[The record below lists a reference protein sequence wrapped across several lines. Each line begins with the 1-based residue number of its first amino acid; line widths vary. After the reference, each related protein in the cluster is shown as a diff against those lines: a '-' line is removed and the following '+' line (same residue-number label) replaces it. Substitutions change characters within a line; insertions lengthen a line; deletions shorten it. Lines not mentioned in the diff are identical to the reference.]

1 MAHVVRIFK
10 TVGSFEGK
18 SVVLGGCHFVDGKF
32 RFEGSERD
40 ADNLG
45 KYLQRCWQVVPDTAG
60 SAEETAQ
67 ANEPAADEVPNVAQ
81 QLGNERLAAAL
92 RQLDPENDDHWT
104 KLGKPTMSAVEQ
116 FYGSAAV
123 TRDEVE
129 AAIPGFSRDAARAA
143 KAGAG
148 AEQE

>member
-32 RFEGSERD
+32 RFEGPERD
-40 ADNLG
+40 AENLG
-45 KYLQRCWQVVPDTAG
+45 KYLQRCWQVVPDDASSTQ
-60 SAEETAQ
+60 ETSE
-67 ANEPAADEVPNVAQ
+67 ANEPAPEEVPNVAQ
-81 QLGNERLAAAL
+81 QLGNDRLAAAL

-104 KLGKPTMSAVEQ
+104 KLGKPTMSAVEKL
-116 FYGSAAV
+116 FGSAAV

-129 AAIPGFSRDAARAA
+129 AAIPGFNRDVARAA
-143 KAGAG
+143 EAGAG
-148 AEQE
+148 AGQE

>member
-18 SVVLGGCHFVDGKF
+18 TVVLGGCHFVDGKF

-40 ADNLG
+40 AENLG
-45 KYLQRCWQVVPDTAG
+45 KYLQRCWQVVRDDAQ
-60 SAEETAQ
+60 SDQETAAVQ
-67 ANEPAADEVPNVAQ
+67 EPAPEEIPNVAQ

-129 AAIPGFSRDAARAA
+129 AAIPGFNRDAARAA